1 MFRFFRLATCCLL
14 APSISGWWTN
24 TDKPV
29 EPPNAWEEPR
39 KYAQWMYNRTMDG
52 WNNTTFGNLFDSTEY
67 LAGWS
72 SASWDGWVWTLL
84 DSIVSTLGW
93 LVFGK
98 AWTQVRSG
106 FALLIRVGIFLGI
119 CIVIHYL
126 FAMCWPIVSI
136 VVGIAV
142 TFIWM
147 GRTTLKCCGRV
158 MYALQR
164 LCGGVPE
171 AADAVF
177 FGPGTGETPETA
189 ALRKLKKGSDGERW
203 IVVRQDGHTAVF
215 RISDATSIKSSGLY
229 VNHDVET
236 LRGDGPLVACLKG
249 HDRLHLCRNEVCNEE
264 GQHFKEYAIV
274 KQFNAEKFQLAAA
287 TQGAQEAG
295 AVFVQWFGR
304 GASKAAKRVR
314 DYASESETETVR
326 CCADRIW
333 WEEATGRRCL
343 AERACTA
350 SDCTD
355 AQLLAEDVPV
365 GLSSFPLCPVPT

>member
-1 MFRFFRLATCCLL
+1 
-14 APSISGWWTN
+14 
-24 TDKPV
+24 
-29 EPPNAWEEPR
+29 
-39 KYAQWMYNRTMDG
+39 MDAGTKWFCFVDQG
-52 WNNTTFGNLFDSTEY
+52 WNFLSHLHCDPRPVCHVLADCFHSGGHRGHLY
-67 LAGWS
+67 L
-72 SASWDGWVWTLL
+72 DGPNHPEV
-84 DSIVSTLGW
+84 
-93 LVFGK
+93 
-98 AWTQVRSG
+98 
-106 FALLIRVGIFLGI
+106 
-119 CIVIHYL
+119 
-126 FAMCWPIVSI
+126 
-136 VVGIAV
+136 
-142 TFIWM
+142 
-147 GRTTLKCCGRV
+147 V

-203 IVVRQDGHTAVF
+203 IVVRRDGHTAVF

-287 TQGAQEAG
+287 MQGAQEAG

-314 DYASESETETVR
+314 TI
-326 CCADRIW
+326 CI
-333 WEEATGRRCL
+333 
-343 AERACTA
+343 
-350 SDCTD
+350 
-355 AQLLAEDVPV
+355 
-365 GLSSFPLCPVPT
+365 